1 MQLERPGLRALYPKW
16 NGALASS
23 RSAIASMDVNSSNL
37 LSWILTPTAT
47 LTKVQITNYPNHPK
61 IDHKL
66 KLAVGLQKKW
76 QASVKRLYSER
87 RRFRPTRP
95 IDHFR
100 HLELHQT
107 HLHLLVSHSTK
118 HLSLGRPWE

>member
-1 MQLERPGLRALYPKW
+1 
-16 NGALASS
+16 
-23 RSAIASMDVNSSNL
+23 MDVNSSNL

-47 LTKVQITNYPNHPK
+47 LTKVQITNHSYHSK
-61 IDHKL
+61 IDRKL
-66 KLAVGLQKKW
+66 RLAVELQKKW

-95 IDHFR
+95 IEHSR

-107 HLHLLVSHSTK
+107 QLHLSVSRNIK
-118 HLSLGRPWE
+118 HLSLARPWERRAILSNNPSPLRRLLP